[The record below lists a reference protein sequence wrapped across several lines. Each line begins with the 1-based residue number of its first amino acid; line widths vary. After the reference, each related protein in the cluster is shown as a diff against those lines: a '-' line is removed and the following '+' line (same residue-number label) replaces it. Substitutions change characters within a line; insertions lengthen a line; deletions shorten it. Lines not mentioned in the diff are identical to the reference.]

1 MDRPVEQLSD
11 AELGKLLYHSSAVL
25 AEATNLQRNY
35 PSMKEAALMLG
46 VGGDPLALFDELER
60 ADPYLA
66 ECVLTT
72 ALSTLAHGK
81 TLHFANKEMK
91 RRMHENN

>member
-11 AELGKLLYHSSAVL
+11 AELGKLLYHSAAVL
-25 AEATNLQRNY
+25 AQATNLQRND
-35 PSMKEAALMLG
+35 PSLKEAAMKIDA
-46 VGGDPLALFDELER
+46 GGDLLAAFDELER
-60 ADPYLA
+60 ADPGLA
-66 ECVLTT
+66 ESVLIT

-81 TLHFANKEMK
+81 TMHFANKEMK